1 MKKIVQKWYD
11 EQIEVIGG
19 DEEPEEMKR
28 LVILWQQSKILSSI
42 YEGIRQA
49 NRQDER
55 ITAILNYYNPVGS
68 TTHVFG
74 ATTKPVWPTEKS
86 HVNYVV
92 ADTHSW
98 EQIAAK
104 TLEEIPEVVCYVKN
118 HFLGFQIPY
127 MVGTEEHQYVPDFI
141 ARVTTKQGEQVNL
154 IIEITG
160 FSDDRIGHK
169 DAKRHYTLDYWL
181 PAANNLDQ
189 YGRWAFVEV
198 SDIDNIKRTLTHK
211 ILEL

>member
-1 MKKIVQKWYD
+1 M
-11 EQIEVIGG
+11 EIEVIGG

-68 TTHVFG
+68 TSHVFG

-92 ADTHSW
+92 ADTQSW

-104 TLEEIPEVVCYVKN
+104 TLEGPLC
-118 HFLGFQIPY
+118 GQ
-127 MVGTEEHQYVPDFI
+127 
-141 ARVTTKQGEQVNL
+141 
-154 IIEITG
+154 
-160 FSDDRIGHK
+160 
-169 DAKRHYTLDYWL
+169 TLDVKRQTL
-181 PAANNLDQ
+181 ESACGRGKGGRKRPRVAAHVLESAIFAS
-189 YGRWAFVEV
+189 YHLSKRGRR
-198 SDIDNIKRTLTHK
+198 NR
-211 ILEL
+211 